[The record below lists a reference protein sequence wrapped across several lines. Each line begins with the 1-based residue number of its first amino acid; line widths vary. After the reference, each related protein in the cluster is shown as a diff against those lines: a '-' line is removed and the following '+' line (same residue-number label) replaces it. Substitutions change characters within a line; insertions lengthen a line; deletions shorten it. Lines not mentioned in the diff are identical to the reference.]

1 MNLDSYLRGSANN
14 SSDVN
19 NIVGNS
25 DCGDFCSL
33 MLSLFV
39 VVEIIYLTFC
49 ADVLFNRRGRDN
61 SR

>member
-25 DCGDFCSL
+25 DCGDFCIL

-39 VVEIIYLTFC
+39 VVEIIYVMFC
-49 ADVLFNRRGRDN
+49 VRVLFNSRGRDN
-61 SR
+61 SK